1 MSNSSTVSVVI
12 PTRNRP
18 RLVVRAV
25 SSALSQTYRWIN
37 VVVVVDGPDQDTVNA
52 LEALNDE
59 RIKIVALKENV
70 GGSQARNIGVEEASG
85 DWIAFLDDDDE
96 WSAQKIARQMELVA
110 KLDDKRVI
118 VACQFVERSG
128 ETARIYPLRSP
139 EPGETIDSYMCH
151 PRGLRS
157 GGELLQTSTLLAPR
171 ALLLDVPF
179 RRGLKRGQE
188 FIWLIEAG
196 TRGSAALHLVPETLS
211 FFNADG
217 FSDEVRISKKPNW
230 QSFYGAL
237 QTIQHLF
244 RPDAYAYCIAT
255 RVLTDAIACD
265 EPLKVKFS
273 LLEACLLSGG
283 ATPKCL
289 FVYLYIWFL
298 PDATRRRIGKQ
309 LRALKRTLNPKARLP
324 QETSVTLP
332 G

>member
-1 MSNSSTVSVVI
+1 MSNSLTVSVVI

-25 SSALSQTYRWIN
+25 SSALNQTYPWLNI
-37 VVVVVDGPDQDTVNA
+37 VVVVDGPDEGTVAA
-52 LEALNDE
+52 LHALGEE
-59 RIKIVALKENV
+59 RVKVVALKENV
-70 GGSQARNIGVEEASG
+70 GGSQARNVGVEEATG

-96 WSAQKIARQMELVA
+96 WLPQKIARQMDVVA
-110 KLDDKRVI
+110 TLKDKRAI

-128 ETARIYPLRSP
+128 ETARTYPLRSP
-139 EPGETIDSYMCH
+139 EKGETIDSYMCH

-157 GGELLQTSTLLAPR
+157 GGELLQTSTLIAPR

-188 FIWLIEAG
+188 FIWLVEAG
-196 TRGSAALHLVPETLS
+196 TRGAATLHLVPETLS

-237 QTIQHLF
+237 QTIRHLF

-255 RVLTDAIACD
+255 RVLTDAIACG
-265 EPLKVKFS
+265 ESMKVKLS
-273 LLEACLLSGG
+273 LLEDCLLSGG

-289 FVYLYIWFL
+289 VVYLYIWFM
-298 PDATRRRIGKQ
+298 PDVTRRRIGKQ
-309 LRALKRTLNPKARLP
+309 LRALKRTLNPRARLP
-324 QETSVTLP
+324 RETSVTLP